1 MSETPERIAA
11 AAVRFNGLTA
21 SLPIPARHGDIMR
34 RLDVPAA
41 PSDQGFITSTGRFV
55 SRHEATVIAVRCG
68 QLNKD
73 PAYPPEH
80 YSEDLW

>member
-34 RLDVPAA
+34 RLDVPASSA
-41 PSDQGFITSTGRFV
+41 DMKPPSLL
-55 SRHEATVIAVRCG
+55 CG
-68 QLNKD
+68 
-73 PAYPPEH
+73 AA
-80 YSEDLW
+80 S